1 MVREARNDEMDR
13 GRKEEELRMKECLN
27 RGARK
32 KSLTRK
38 NEKQRL
44 DSTEGGNISS
54 VVQEGPVQHSGGGD
68 SNTEGGFG
76 TGQRGVGEGVTDSNI
91 NFNFNSVIKEEPQ
104 TIDTARTEV
113 RQRLRRKGK

>member
-1 MVREARNDEMDR
+1 MVREARKDEMER
-13 GRKEEELRMKECLN
+13 GRKEEELRMKECL
-27 RGARK
+27 
-32 KSLTRK
+32 KSLTRR
-38 NEKQRL
+38 NEKKRL

-54 VVQEGPVQHSGGGD
+54 VIQEGPVQHSGVGD

-76 TGQRGVGEGVTDSNI
+76 TGQRGVGEGLTDSTV